1 MRTVQVYI
9 EGQRLDLFEDEQI
22 NVTSTQQNVQDISK
36 VFTDFSQSFSVAA
49 TPNNNEIFHH
59 FYQNDIGDFL
69 EPSTLFDF
77 NLRRNGS
84 IEIDYTPFRTG
95 KISLEK
101 AEVKNN
107 RAYSYQITFYGD
119 VLSLKDKFG
128 DDMLNDVTELNLYNH
143 AYNATEVK
151 NRITNGTLNYGVRYP
166 LIFDRDITYGNGG
179 STDINYSTGT
189 GAVHYDELFPAIQ
202 ILAVFNA
209 LQTRYG
215 VTFSGTFFSDA
226 RFNKA
231 YLLCQNSNS
240 FAFNTASQIVDFDN
254 GTTGPSNSNT
264 TKIYTDYFDLTNHTL
279 TYNTQ
284 NFVDA
289 FPNAAGNTGDIQ
301 FFNHTVRLQVTSTS
315 DDNVT
320 YFIDVF
326 LNNQLVQTIESQ
338 GQINQ
343 LITEDSNFL
352 DNLNKQYFFQVRAE
366 SAINISFN
374 CSYQQTGLIYGTP
387 SVFGQNIYTS
397 SASVVLSNEINM
409 INYVPKMKVADFFAG
424 ILKMFNLTC
433 YGTKENVFQIE
444 PLSEWY
450 DKGAVVDITKY
461 TDIESVNIDRV
472 KLYNNIE
479 FSYQESESGTNTIF
493 RDLTSRGYGNTRQ
506 TFDYDGSE
514 FKVELPF
521 ENLMMQKFEGTN
533 LQIGEALNADG
544 NQYTPK
550 PVILYQYDNFTTSFR
565 FTDNTTPEE
574 ITTYVPFGQDLLDQN
589 VNYTLNFNADISTL
603 LDAIVPNTLYSVY
616 YQPYLSN
623 LYNLKNRET
632 TVKTNLP
639 ISLLTNLKLND
650 RLIIRDK
657 RYTINDMKSNLTTGE
672 VNFVLLNDFTEV
684 ISQGGGK
691 PIQPLQ
697 PSDDAQCLDVRI
709 LFPNGAVSAT
719 ITTSD
724 AGVTIT
730 PSTLTTDGTVE
741 VCIPANTD
749 TVGLITTE
757 DDADYINT
765 EDFIRLRT
773 EEGNVAIYTLTV
785 TYDYADGTQ
794 VANQIFIQQQP

>member
-36 VFTDFSQSFSVAA
+36 VFTDFSQSFSVPAS
-49 TPNNNEIFHH
+49 TQNNEIFHH

-107 RAYSYQITFYGD
+107 KAYSYQITFYGD

-128 DDMLNDVTELNLYNH
+128 DDMLSDVTELDVYNH
-143 AYNATEVK
+143 SYTAPEVK
-151 NRITNGTLNYGVRYP
+151 NRITNGTFNYGVRYP

-179 STDINYSTGT
+179 STDINYNTGT

-215 VTFSGTFFSDA
+215 ITFSGTFFSDA

-240 FAFNTASQIVDFDN
+240 FSFLTAPEVLDITAINYATGENTNPASTYFSIADN
-254 GTTGPSNSNT
+254 TLSYSYESPEQMFPGTSASGFEIININHRVSINV
-264 TKIYTDYFDLTNHTL
+264 TN
-279 TYNTQ
+279 
-284 NFVDA
+284 
-289 FPNAAGNTGDIQ
+289 
-301 FFNHTVRLQVTSTS
+301 TSTS
-315 DDNVT
+315 DT
-320 YFIDVF
+320 YYIDVF
-326 LNNQLVQTIESQ
+326 QNNQLVQTLEYTGTNNIP
-338 GQINQ
+338 
-343 LITEDSNFL
+343 ITTDANTEI
-352 DNLNKQYFFQVRAE
+352 LNKQYTFQVRGVD
-366 SAINISFN
+366 AINIDFTIN
-374 CSYQQTGLIYGTP
+374 YTQEAIIYIAGGVSATIP
-387 SVFGQNIYTS
+387 NIYT
-397 SASVVLSNEINM
+397 ATANNIALTDEMNV

-433 YGTKENVFQIE
+433 YGTQQDVFQIE

-461 TDIESVNIDRV
+461 TDIESINIDRV

-493 RDLTSRGYGNTRQ
+493 RDLASRGYGNTRQ

-521 ENLMMQKFEGTN
+521 ENLMMQKFVGTN

-657 RYTINDMKSNLTTGE
+657 RYMINDMKSNLTTGE
-672 VNFVLLNDFTEV
+672 VNFVLLNDFTDV

-697 PSDDAQCLDVRI
+697 PSDQAQCLDVRI

-730 PSTLTTDGTVE
+730 PSTLTTDGVVE

-794 VANQIFIQQQP
+794 VANQILIQQQP